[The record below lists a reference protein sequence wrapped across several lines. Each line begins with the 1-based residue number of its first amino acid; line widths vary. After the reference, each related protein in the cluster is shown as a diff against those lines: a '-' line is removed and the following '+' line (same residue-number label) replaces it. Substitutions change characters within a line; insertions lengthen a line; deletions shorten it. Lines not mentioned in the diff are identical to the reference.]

1 MEHCSSVV
9 FVLICCLMGNFILI
23 NDRER
28 IVMAAEVQI
37 SASPEWKRPSREAFM
52 TQNGHSAGLNSRG
65 ASRLGLRDEREDGHR
80 V

>member
-1 MEHCSSVV
+1 MAHCSSVV

-37 SASPEWKRPSREAFM
+37 SAEWKRASREAFM

-65 ASRLGLRDEREDGHR
+65 ASRLGVRDEREDGHR